1 MSLGH
6 LAEEFRCSRAQG
18 VPLSDLQTLVGLLGP
33 RFGVLAESNTSQL
46 TVVCRNA
53 DVAVGDLFL
62 LPSRRGADRIYV
74 FRATQ
79 YANVMNRTLE
89 VGDVARNKLT
99 MPDSYLAEDL
109 AEEQLIE
116 LKGMVLGYSEHDAA
130 GDAWTFHRPRRL
142 PQHLTDVYLVSHQ
155 VPQVAEVMR
164 ALLGRQLGEGL
175 FIGELLAGEAPLQG
189 VRVAIP
195 PFALSHHIGVFGRTG
210 SGKSNLMMVLL
221 SSILDLNLRV
231 SESRA
236 IGPRA
241 SIFAIDPHDEF
252 RTWHA
257 ASGGRD
263 GIRGIVDDYS
273 AEQRAALVEPMYY
286 LSAKD
291 LGNSGLEQRIRL
303 SRADVT
309 PQDFISVMEFSEQ
322 QVAFANQFY
331 GREGE
336 CWVAKLLLGDTE
348 AGDGT
353 AEGQAEFLPG
363 TVSAVQRRLGFLR
376 RGNTRV
382 FTPFDPAAGDA
393 YSSSL
398 PDIVCALESGRVLVV
413 DTTLMSE
420 LEQFLV
426 TTIVARVLF
435 SLRKAL
441 RSAETANQLEREI
454 RMALANDDEQGQ
466 VGMRSLADELVA
478 RLQAGTLPYLESGEL
493 RSAADLPFV
502 NVVIEE
508 APSIL
513 NPERL
518 RFGSIFRDI
527 SRQGRK
533 FGIGLTVVSQQ
544 VSAIDAGILTQTN
557 TELIMSL
564 GNENERREAIRN
576 ASADLAGFERELQVM
591 SRGQL
596 LVAGSYNDVPLPV
609 QVPSFDELYGPS
621 AT

>member
-1 MSLGH
+1 M
-6 LAEEFRCSRAQG
+6 
-18 VPLSDLQTLVGLLGP
+18 PDLQHLIQLLGP

-46 TVVCRNA
+46 TVVCQNA

-62 LPSRRGADRIYV
+62 LPSRRGADRIYI
-74 FRATQ
+74 FRTTQ

-99 MPDSYLAEDL
+99 MPDSYLSEDL

-116 LKGMVLGYSEHDAA
+116 LKGLILGYAEFVSADQ
-130 GDAWTFHRPRRL
+130 GWSFHRPRRL
-142 PQHLTDVYLVSHQ
+142 PQHLTDVYLVSHNG
-155 VPQVAEVMR
+155 PHIAEVMQT
-164 ALLGRQLGEGL
+164 LLGRQLGQGL
-175 FIGELLAGEAPLQG
+175 FIGELLAGEAPLPG

-221 SSILDLNLRV
+221 SSIMTHNHQV
-231 SESRA
+231 WA
-236 IGPRA
+236 GATQGPRA

-257 ASGGRD
+257 TQGGRD
-263 GIRGIVDDYS
+263 GIRGIVEAYS
-273 AEQRAALVEPMYY
+273 PEEREALVAPLYY

-291 LGNSGLEQRIRL
+291 LGHDGMEQRLRL

-309 PQDFISVMEFSEQ
+309 PQDFVSVMEFSEQ
-322 QVAFANQFY
+322 QIAFANQFY
-331 GREGE
+331 GAHGE
-336 CWVAKLLLGDTE
+336 AWVARLLMGDTE
-348 AGDGT
+348 AGDSGGE
-353 AEGQAEFLPG
+353 ALAEFLPG

-382 FTPFDPAAGDA
+382 FLPYSPDAGEA
-393 YSSSL
+393 YESSL
-398 PDIVCALESGRVLVV
+398 PDIICALESGRVLIV

-426 TTIVARVLF
+426 TTVVARVLF

-441 RSAETANQLEREI
+441 RSAESPAQLEREI
-454 RMALANDDEQGQ
+454 RLALGNDDDQGQ

-478 RLQAGTLPYLESGEL
+478 RLQSGALPYLHGGALRTPAEL
-493 RSAADLPFV
+493 PYV

-544 VSAIDAGILTQTN
+544 VTAIDAGVLTQTN
-557 TELIMSL
+557 TELIMGL
-564 GNENERREAIRN
+564 GNETERREAIRN

-591 SRGQL
+591 GRGQL
-596 LVAGSYNDVPLPV
+596 LVTGSYNDVPLPV
-609 QVPSFDELYGPS
+609 QVPSFDQM
-621 AT
+621 

>member
-1 MSLGH
+1 MVSDTAPL
-6 LAEEFRCSRAQG
+6 QG
-18 VPLSDLQTLVGLLGP
+18 VALSDLNRLVQLLGP

-116 LKGMVLGYSEHDAA
+116 LKGMVLGYAEHDAA
-130 GDAWTFHRPRRL
+130 SDAWAFHRPRRL

-155 VPQVAEVMR
+155 NPHVAEVMQ

-175 FIGELLAGEAPLQG
+175 FIGELLAGEAALTG

-210 SGKSNLMMVLL
+210 SGKSNLMMVLV
-221 SSILDLNLRV
+221 SSIMELNRSIWRGDKV
-231 SESRA
+231 
-236 IGPRA
+236 GPCA

-252 RTWHA
+252 RSWHA
-257 ASGGRD
+257 ANGGRD
-263 GIRGIVDDYS
+263 GIRGIVETYS
-273 AEQRAALVEPMYY
+273 AEERQALVEPLYY

-291 LGNSGLEQRIRL
+291 LGSIGLEQRLRL

-309 PQDFISVMEFSEQ
+309 PQDFVSVMEFSEQ

-336 CWVAKLLLGDTE
+336 QWVVKLLLGDTE
-348 AGDGT
+348 AGDAGG
-353 AEGQAEFLPG
+353 EGAAEFLPG

-382 FTPFDPAAGDA
+382 FTPFDPVAGEPYD
-393 YSSSL
+393 SSL
-398 PDIVCALESGRVLVV
+398 PDVICALESGRVLVV

-420 LEQFLV
+420 LEQFLA

-441 RSAETANQLEREI
+441 RSAETPGELAREI
-454 RMALANDDEQGQ
+454 RLALGNDDAQGQ
-466 VGMRSLADELVA
+466 VGMRSLADELVT
-478 RLQAGTLPYLESGEL
+478 RLERGSLPYLSGDQL
-493 RSAADLPFV
+493 RAPADLPYV

-544 VSAIDAGILTQTN
+544 VSAIDSGVLTQTN
-557 TELIMSL
+557 TELIMGL

-591 SRGQL
+591 GKGQL
-596 LVAGSYNDVPLPV
+596 LATGSYNDVPLPV
-609 QVPSFDELYGPS
+609 QVPDFDAMQPVC
-621 AT
+621 